1 MKKRTP
7 LPENHSKSTLRPVP
21 AHGPGESLLFR
32 LFLFF
37 LLPGWT
43 AGWSAARGATVW
55 ETMPALLLAAAA
67 ALTGALLIRLRPG
80 GEKPQGGLACLPLML
95 FVFPEARLIAAAL
108 TAGALSALPESVAPE
123 NGKRVFAAAFGG
135 CVLSA
140 YLGGNHF
147 LADPVVNLVFTGMAL
162 PAVLVLFRNSIRNFR
177 LLSGL
182 LTVMLGGGLILILFG
197 TATFTGNVLRGD
209 VNSYE
214 VTPVPDRARHYRIGS
229 AGQTYV
235 FPEAFYRRLPAALP
249 AALQPNRDHLKVLFF
264 SAVPS
269 AIPLLLEQF
278 PFVESVRTRFD
289 LQLPGL
295 WTRDGFLPLTVL
307 PQEPAFASGRDRHD
321 LIFIAEY
328 PDAAPEAKSRLLRQ
342 LHADR
347 LAPDGVLIVPAD
359 GPEPPCRYRLTLPGS
374 GGRYLAATDTPDLLC
389 ADLAAL
395 DRRLG
400 EWSPPEYEI
409 LPPGIFPVLYEHCL
423 APEPS
428 VNPPAETFPAR
439 LRRKMAACP
448 WQWTLLPLA
457 VGYALLRV
465 GCGRY
470 RHLPGIFVL
479 AENGMSWIWLV
490 AGISHGLAAFR
501 LTDGLADN
509 VLSAVAV
516 IALPTVFQVGKHNAS
531 PLLAA
536 AVIPVMWGIFYLDL
550 PGAAWVPA
558 LLLFIA
564 ARFFDGDAGS
574 APAGEIPR
582 EIPVLAGGIVA
593 AVLLPVFPPA
603 ALLPAAFLIRLP
615 RILKL

>member
-1 MKKRTP
+1 M
-7 LPENHSKSTLRPVP
+7 
-21 AHGPGESLLFR
+21 LFR
-32 LFLFF
+32 LCLFF
-37 LLPGWT
+37 LLPGWA

-55 ETMPALLLAAAA
+55 EALPALLLAAVAMLA
-67 ALTGALLIRLRPG
+67 GALLVRLRPG
-80 GEKPQGGLACLPLML
+80 RENPQGGIACLPLML

-177 LLSGL
+177 LISGL

-197 TATFTGNVLRGD
+197 TTTSTGNVLRGD
-209 VNSYE
+209 INCYE
-214 VTPVPDRARHYRIGS
+214 VELVPRRAHHYQIRS
-229 AGQTYV
+229 ATQIHT
-235 FPEAFYRRLPAALP
+235 FPEAFYRQLPAALP
-249 AALQPNRDHLKVLFF
+249 AALQPNRTNLKVLFLG
-264 SAVPS
+264 AVPS
-269 AIPLLLEQF
+269 AMPLLLEQF
-278 PFVESVRTRFD
+278 PFIESVRTRID
-289 LQLPGL
+289 LQLPGV
-295 WTRDGFLPLTVL
+295 WTRNGFLPLTVL
-307 PQEPAFASGRDRHD
+307 PQEPVSAAGQDRYD

-328 PDAAPEAKSRLLRQ
+328 PDAAPAAKLRLLQRLRSMQ
-342 LHADR
+342 LASG
-347 LAPDGVLIVPAD
+347 GVLIVPAD
-359 GPEPPCRYRLTLPGS
+359 GPEPPCCYRLPLPGTA
-374 GGRYLAATDTPDLLC
+374 GHYLAASDTPDLLC
-389 ADLAAL
+389 SDLAML

-400 EWSPPEYEI
+400 ELSPPEYELLPTGI
-409 LPPGIFPVLYEHCL
+409 LPVLYEHCL
-423 APEPS
+423 APEPPENTPEEPFS
-428 VNPPAETFPAR
+428 VR
-439 LRRKMAACP
+439 LQRKISVWP

-457 VGYALLRV
+457 IGYALIRI

-490 AGISHGLAAFR
+490 AGVTQGLAAFR
-501 LTDGLADN
+501 LTDSLADD
-509 VLSAVAV
+509 VLPALAV
-516 IALPTVFQVGKHNAS
+516 IALPTVLPVGKHHTS

-536 AVIPVMWGIFYLDL
+536 AVIPVIWGVFYLDL

-558 LLLFIA
+558 LLLYIA

-574 APAGEIPR
+574 APAGEMPR

-593 AVLLPVFPPA
+593 AVLLPFFPPA